1 VHPVPSA
8 VEDQSIQLRDSNDSI
23 KMFRAHGTRPY
34 MRLAVVSTKRS
45 ITQMHSC
52 RSQINFLDLLLNTLQ
67 LLPLFVSVKWINY
80 VHVLRLP
87 GLVKQKYC
95 H

>member
-1 VHPVPSA
+1 
-8 VEDQSIQLRDSNDSI
+8 
-23 KMFRAHGTRPY
+23 